1 MEEKETLKEVDLA
14 AGVTDEELDKYN
26 KEIDATERIKQSID
40 FIVNRL
46 NKIKNIV
53 DDDKVNNHQMSDL
66 EYEVSEMM
74 PELHMSIVD
83 YIAYNETHKN

>member
-1 MEEKETLKEVDLA
+1 MEEKETLKEVDLTS
-14 AGVTDEELDKYN
+14 GVTDEELDKYN

-53 DDDKVNNHQMSDL
+53 DEDEVNNHQMSHL

-74 PELHMSIVD
+74 PELHMSIID
-83 YIAYNETHKN
+83 YIAYNETKK

>member
-1 MEEKETLKEVDLA
+1 MEEKETLKEVDLT
-14 AGVTDEELDKYN
+14 AGVTDEELNKYN

-53 DDDKVNNHQMSDL
+53 DENEVNNHQMSDL

-74 PELHMSIVD
+74 PELHMSIID
-83 YIAYNETHKN
+83 YIAYNETRKN

>member
-1 MEEKETLKEVDLA
+1 MEEKETLKEVDLI

-53 DDDKVNNHQMSDL
+53 DEDNVNNHQMSDL

-74 PELHMSIVD
+74 PELHMSIID
-83 YIAYNETHKN
+83 YIAYNKTKN

>member
-1 MEEKETLKEVDLA
+1 MEEKETLKEVDLT
-14 AGVTDEELDKYN
+14 AGVTDEELYKYN

-53 DDDKVNNHQMSDL
+53 DNDEVNNHQMSDL

-74 PELHMSIVD
+74 PELHMSIID
-83 YIAYNETHKN
+83 YIAYNETHRN

>member
-1 MEEKETLKEVDLA
+1 MEEKETLKEVDLT

-26 KEIDATERIKQSID
+26 KEIDATERINQSID

-53 DDDKVNNHQMSDL
+53 AENNAANNHQMSDL

-74 PELHMSIVD
+74 PELHMSIID
-83 YIAYNETHKN
+83 YIAYNETKN

>member
-1 MEEKETLKEVDLA
+1 MEEKETLKEVDLTS
-14 AGVTDEELDKYN
+14 GVTDEEVDKYN

-53 DDDKVNNHQMSDL
+53 DEDEVNNHQMSDL

-74 PELHMSIVD
+74 PELHMSIID
-83 YIAYNETHKN
+83 YIAYNETKN

>member
-1 MEEKETLKEVDLA
+1 MEEKETLKEVDLI

-53 DDDKVNNHQMSDL
+53 DEDDVNNHQMSDL

-74 PELHMSIVD
+74 PELHMSIID
-83 YIAYNETHKN
+83 YIAYNKTKN

>member
-1 MEEKETLKEVDLA
+1 MEEKETLKEVDLI

-53 DDDKVNNHQMSDL
+53 DEDDVNNHQMSDL

-74 PELHMSIVD
+74 PELHMSIID
-83 YIAYNETHKN
+83 YIAYNETKN

>member
-1 MEEKETLKEVDLA
+1 MEEKETLKEVDLTS
-14 AGVTDEELDKYN
+14 GVTDEEVDKYN

-53 DDDKVNNHQMSDL
+53 DEDEVNKHQMSDL

-74 PELHMSIVD
+74 PELHMSIID
-83 YIAYNETHKN
+83 YIAYNETKK

>member
-1 MEEKETLKEVDLA
+1 MEEKETLKEVDLTA
-14 AGVTDEELDKYN
+14 DVTDEELDKYN

-53 DDDKVNNHQMSDL
+53 DEDDVNNHQMSDL

-74 PELHMSIVD
+74 PELHMSIID
-83 YIAYNETHKN
+83 YIAHNETKN

>member
-1 MEEKETLKEVDLA
+1 MEEKETLKEVDLT
-14 AGVTDEELDKYN
+14 AGVTDEELNKYN

-53 DDDKVNNHQMSDL
+53 DESEINNHQVSAL

-74 PELHMSIVD
+74 PELHMAIVD
-83 YIAYNETHKN
+83 YIAYNETKN

>member
-1 MEEKETLKEVDLA
+1 MEEETLKEVDLT

-53 DDDKVNNHQMSDL
+53 DEDEVNNHQMSDL

-74 PELHMSIVD
+74 PELHMSIID
-83 YIAYNETHKN
+83 YIAYNETKN

>member
-1 MEEKETLKEVDLA
+1 MEEKETLKEVDLTV
-14 AGVTDEELDKYN
+14 GVTDEELDKYN

-53 DDDKVNNHQMSDL
+53 DENNAVNNHQMSDL

-74 PELHMSIVD
+74 PELHMSIID
-83 YIAYNETHKN
+83 YIAYNETKN